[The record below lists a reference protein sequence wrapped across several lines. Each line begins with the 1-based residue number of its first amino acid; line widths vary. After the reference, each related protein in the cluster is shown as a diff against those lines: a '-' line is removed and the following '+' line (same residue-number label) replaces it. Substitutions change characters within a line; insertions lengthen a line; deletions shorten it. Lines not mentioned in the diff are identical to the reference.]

1 MLLVLRH
8 AQKKIIS
15 QCRSRVSRIAEENS
29 EPCQI
34 SKIKRFSKIVT
45 YASELRSLSLLL
57 LFIFVICWTI
67 VIFALTCE
75 TFWET
80 SELVSF
86 WLVIWKATT
95 LEEKYL
101 ANGYFLDI
109 YRASAESLISETLV
123 NRCFLQK
130 NNEICYNNSQNINTY
145 SLSEKSATTIKMIP
159 DFETPPKVYARLL
172 WSVLICSQPAIT
184 CLKLTTETLDQGVKC
199 VQS

>member
-8 AQKKIIS
+8 AQKKIIW

-34 SKIKRFSKIVT
+34 SKIERFSKIVT

-80 SELVSF
+80 FELVSF
-86 WLVIWKATT
+86 WLGIWKATT

-101 ANGYFLDI
+101 PNGYFLDI

-130 NNEICYNNSQNINTY
+130 IM
-145 SLSEKSATTIKMIP
+145 KSATIIRKIL
-159 DFETPPKVYARLL
+159 TPTHFLKKVSPQSKWYL
-172 WSVLICSQPAIT
+172 VLRPRQKSM
-184 CLKLTTETLDQGVKC
+184 QGYSEVY
-199 VQS
+199 